1 MSQIM
6 RQLHILQGL
15 QARRFGVSVRE
26 LVDEY
31 EVNKRTIQ
39 RDLRTLQDI
48 GFLLC
53 EERYPGEPPIY
64 RLRNESKIPVNFSP
78 MEVAAMIFA
87 ERTGMGLVGTP
98 FGEYLESVS
107 SRLKDAMRPKTW
119 EFLERATEAY
129 VPHLRG
135 HKSYETAREVFNKL
149 HEAIQERRVCR
160 VSYRSPWAESAR
172 QYNIEPLHLLTHWGG
187 LYVISRMPYY
197 DQLITQAVDRFESV
211 EVTEEEFEPPDH
223 LSVDERLSNAF
234 GISSEE
240 PMDVVVRFTE
250 EQAPYI
256 RDGIWHPSQRLEE
269 LDDGRVV
276 LRLAGW
282 GVYEIKSW
290 VLSFGAAAE
299 VWSRRNWRR
308 RCGRRCGRRWD
319 WMTRVRRDLSQ
330 GFINILREFGLSRG
344 AKARQADFPGSILST
359 RFDFQLIAKFKIN
372 MSWLTQG
379 MIVIIFV
386 NAYIAVVCY

>member
-1 MSQIM
+1 MKQIE
-6 RQLHILQGL
+6 RQLRILQDL
-15 QARRFGVSVRE
+15 QVNRYGVSVKE
-26 LVDEY
+26 LAEEY
-31 EVNKRTIQ
+31 DVTPRTIQ
-39 RDLRTLQDI
+39 RDLQNLVDA
-48 GFLLC
+48 GFLVDP
-53 EERYPGEPPIY
+53 EQHPGQPPVY
-64 RLRNESKIPVNFSP
+64 LLQKESKMPVNFSP

-98 FGEYLESVS
+98 FGEHLESVS
-107 SRLKDAMRPKTW
+107 GRLKDAMRPKMR

-135 HKSYETAREVFNKL
+135 HKKPYEDVREVFDNL

-172 QYNIEPLHLLTHWGG
+172 QYNIEPLHLLPFRGG

-256 RDGIWHPSQRLEE
+256 RERIWHPSQKLED
-269 LDDGRVV
+269 LDDGRVE
-276 LRLAGW
+276 LRLRAG
-282 GVYEIKSW
+282 GFYEIKSW

-299 VWSRRNWRR
+299 V
-308 RCGRRCGRRWD
+308 
-319 WMTRVRRDLSQ
+319 LEPEE
-330 GFINILREFGLSRG
+330 LREAVREEMREALGLDDGG
-344 AKARQADFPGSILST
+344 AT
-359 RFDFQLIAKFKIN
+359 
-372 MSWLTQG
+372 
-379 MIVIIFV
+379 
-386 NAYIAVVCY
+386 

>member
-1 MSQIM
+1 MKQIE
-6 RQLHILQGL
+6 RQLDILRTL
-15 QARRFGVSVRE
+15 QVSRFGKSARELADEFNVSV
-26 LVDEY
+26 
-31 EVNKRTIQ
+31 RTIQ
-39 RDLRTLQDI
+39 RDLRDLDEACFLVNEPRDDQRTYYHLQKDTK
-48 GFLLC
+48 LPL
-53 EERYPGEPPIY
+53 
-64 RLRNESKIPVNFSP
+64 NFSS

-107 SRLKDAMRPKTW
+107 GRLKDAMHPKMQQ
-119 EFLERATEAY
+119 FLERATEAY

-135 HKSYETAREVFNKL
+135 YKKSYEAAREVFDNL

-172 QYNIEPLHLLTHWGG
+172 QYNIEPLHFLPHRGG

-197 DQLITQAVDRFESV
+197 DQLITQAVDRFEAV
-211 EVTEEEFEPPDH
+211 EVTEKEFEPPDH

-256 RDGIWHPSQRLEE
+256 RERIWHPSQDLEALE
-269 LDDGRVV
+269 DGQVV
-276 LRLAGW
+276 LRLRAG
-282 GVYEIKSW
+282 GFYEIKSW

-299 VWSRRNWRR
+299 VLEPEELRAAVREE
-308 RCGRRCGRRWD
+308 
-319 WMTRVRRDLSQ
+319 MRVAL
-330 GFINILREFGLSRG
+330 GLDDEG
-344 AKARQADFPGSILST
+344 AT
-359 RFDFQLIAKFKIN
+359 
-372 MSWLTQG
+372 
-379 MIVIIFV
+379 
-386 NAYIAVVCY
+386 

>member
-1 MSQIM
+1 
-6 RQLHILQGL
+6 
-15 QARRFGVSVRE
+15 
-26 LVDEY
+26 
-31 EVNKRTIQ
+31 
-39 RDLRTLQDI
+39 
-48 GFLLC
+48 
-53 EERYPGEPPIY
+53 
-64 RLRNESKIPVNFSP
+64 
-78 MEVAAMIFA
+78 MIFA

-98 FGEYLESVS
+98 FGEHLESVS
-107 SRLKDAMRPKTW
+107 GRLKDAMSREMR

-135 HKSYETAREVFNKL
+135 HKKPYEDVREVFDNL

-160 VSYRSPWAESAR
+160 VSYRSPWAESTR
-172 QYNIEPLHLLTHWGG
+172 QYNIEPLHLLPHRGG

-256 RDGIWHPSQRLEE
+256 RERIWHPSQELEE
-269 LDDGRVV
+269 LEDGRVV
-276 LRLAGW
+276 LRLRAG
-282 GVYEIKSW
+282 GFYEIKSW

-299 VWSRRNWRR
+299 VLEPEDLRAA
-308 RCGRRCGRRWD
+308 
-319 WMTRVRRDLSQ
+319 VREEMRAAL
-330 GFINILREFGLSRG
+330 GLDDEG
-344 AKARQADFPGSILST
+344 AT
-359 RFDFQLIAKFKIN
+359 
-372 MSWLTQG
+372 
-379 MIVIIFV
+379 
-386 NAYIAVVCY
+386 